1 MNQIL
6 PFLKNLTENNDRD
19 WFKAH
24 KKEYDQSR
32 KAFVDLVDKVI
43 VGLSSF
49 EPQVMGLTSK
59 AAIFRIYRDVRFS
72 NDKRPYKTHY
82 GAFLAENGRKSTKAG
97 YYFHIAPN
105 ECFLG
110 GGLYR
115 PNAEQLKKIRAQ
127 IDYNAQSLRDIVS
140 QQNFKTVYG
149 SMQGE
154 QLKTAP
160 RDYPKDH
167 PDIDLLRYKD
177 FLGTHQFSEAV
188 LNDNPVDYI
197 VERFEVL
204 KPFVDYFNDALMFE
218 DEEPKVNF

>member
-1 MNQIL
+1 MDNIL
-6 PFLKNLTENNDRD
+6 PFLKDLTENNDRD

-24 KKEYDQSR
+24 KKEYDKSR
-32 KAFVDLVDKVI
+32 KSFVELVDKVI

-49 EPQVMGLTSK
+49 EPQVAGLTSK
-59 AAIFRIYRDVRFS
+59 AAVFRIYRDVRFS

-97 YYFHIAPN
+97 YYFHIAPG

-115 PNAEQLKKIRAQ
+115 PSAEQLKKVRAQ
-127 IDYNAQSLRDIVS
+127 IDYNAQSLRDIVAAD
-140 QQNFKTVYG
+140 NFKSVYG
-149 SMQGE
+149 DMQGE

-160 RDYPKDH
+160 RDFSKDH
-167 PDIDLLRYKD
+167 PDIDLLRFKD

-197 VERFEVL
+197 VERFEAL

>member
-6 PFLKNLTENNDRD
+6 PFLKDLTNNNDRD

-24 KKEYDQSR
+24 KKEYDHSR
-32 KAFVDLVDKVI
+32 KAFINLVDNVI

-49 EPQVMGLTSK
+49 EPQVVGLTSK
-59 AAIFRIYRDVRFS
+59 AAVFRIFRDVRFS

-82 GAFLAENGRKSTKAG
+82 GAFLAENGRKSTRAG
-97 YYFHIAPN
+97 YYFHIAPG

-115 PNAEQLKKIRAQ
+115 PSGDQLKKVRAQ
-127 IDYNAQSLRDIVS
+127 IDYNAQSLRKIIAAK
-140 QQNFKTVYG
+140 NFKTEYG

-167 PDIDLLRYKD
+167 QDIDLLRYKD
-177 FLGTHQFSEAV
+177 FLGTHQFSEAL
-188 LNDNPVDYI
+188 LNDNPIDYI
-197 VERFEVL
+197 LERFEVL
-204 KPFVDYFNDALMFE
+204 KPFIDYFNDALMFE

>member
-1 MNQIL
+1 MDQIL

-24 KKEYDQSR
+24 KKEYDLAR
-32 KAFVDLVDKVI
+32 NAFVNLVDKVI
-43 VGLSSF
+43 IGLSSF
-49 EPQVMGLTSK
+49 EPQVSGLTSK
-59 AAIFRIYRDVRFS
+59 AAVFRIYRDVRFS
-72 NDKRPYKTHY
+72 NDKRPYKTHF

-97 YYFHIAPN
+97 YYFHIAPG

-115 PNAEQLKKIRAQ
+115 PDAEQLKKVRAQ
-127 IDYNAQSLRDIVS
+127 IDYNAQSLRDIVATES
-140 QQNFKTVYG
+140 FKSVYG
-149 SMQGE
+149 NMQGE

-167 PDIDLLRYKD
+167 PDIDLLRHKD
-177 FLGTHQFSEAV
+177 FLGTHQFNEAV

-197 VERFEVL
+197 VERFEAL
-204 KPFVDYFNDALMFE
+204 KPFNDYFNDALMFE